1 MSKKEQTHITWA
13 DLTNR
18 DRSLI
23 SMDCEPNFTRAM
35 IDRMSLT
42 LSEEQIMQIEE
53 GFRVADPD
61 IVKDALYDHL
71 VNCIFD
77 DVHINR
83 AIV

>member
-1 MSKKEQTHITWA
+1 
-13 DLTNR
+13 
-18 DRSLI
+18 
-23 SMDCEPNFTRAM
+23 M

-53 GFRVADPD
+53 GFRVADPE
-61 IVKDALYDHL
+61 IVKNALYDHL

-83 AIV
+83 LAV